1 MSAFIIENESLNN
14 IVNSFFWRRNN
25 EHLRDKLRRDFNINL
40 SCNNDK
46 ELNKELSNFG
56 QLLANLNNNSVN
68 SRYSELNEPIEF
80 KLLEKEKVSIY
91 QFLKS
96 VECYT
101 YQSCEGDVD
110 QKELFKLMEKVENG
124 WASHIVSDLPEYDQ
138 ADAWE

>member
-101 YQSCEGDVD
+101 YQSCKGDC
-110 QKELFKLMEKVENG
+110 MEKPLYKFMIELEESLRHEIINE
-124 WASHIVSDLPEYDQ
+124 IEEYKN
-138 ADAWE
+138 AKWE

>member
-101 YQSCEGDVD
+101 YQSCEGDCNET
-110 QKELFKLMEKVENG
+110 ELYKFMIELEESLRHEIINE
-124 WASHIVSDLPEYDQ
+124 IEEYKN
-138 ADAWE
+138 AKWE